1 MTFVQHPNFL
11 RVVLF
16 VDAATC
22 VATGALLAAGAG
34 WLAAWTQL
42 PAELLRYAGIS
53 LFPIAAFILLV
64 ASRARPPA
72 AGVWLV
78 IIGNVG
84 WVLASLGLLAMEGI
98 APNGLGYG
106 FVIAQAAAVALL
118 AELEFMGLS
127 RWARAQVA

>member
-11 RVVLF
+11 RAVLF
-16 VDAATC
+16 ADAATC
-22 VATGALLAAGAG
+22 VATGTLLAGAAG

-42 PAELLRYAGIS
+42 PAELLRYAGFS

-64 ASRARPPA
+64 ASRARPPV

-106 FVIAQAAAVALL
+106 FVIVQAAAVALL

-127 RWARAQVA
+127 RSARPQAV

>member
-11 RVVLF
+11 RAVLF
-16 VDAATC
+16 ADAATC
-22 VATGALLAAGAG
+22 VATGTLLACGAV

-64 ASRARPPA
+64 ASRARPPT

-127 RWARAQVA
+127 RSAHAPAT